1 MSTVVLEAKKREALG
16 TSNSRRFRRDGM
28 TPGVFYHHGEDA
40 MPLVFDSKALTSFVN
55 HARGLVDL
63 ALENEKKPLK
73 CVVKDIQYHP
83 ITEEV
88 VHIDLLGVKMGEK
101 LQIAVPIVFDGTPVG
116 LKQGGVL
123 QQILREL
130 NIECLPKNIPDNL
143 HIDISELGIGDSIH
157 ISDLSFDNVEILNDP
172 SEAVALVELA
182 KAALAEAE
190 EEEVDEEA
198 AVEDGEETEEST
210 EE

>member
-1 MSTVVLEAKKREALG
+1 MSNVVLEAKKREALG

-28 TPGVFYHHGEDA
+28 TPGIFYHHGEDA

-63 ALENEKKPLK
+63 AVDSAKKPLK

-88 VHIDLLGVKMGEK
+88 IHIDLLGVKMGEK
-101 LQIAVPIVFDGTPVG
+101 LQISVPIILDGTPAG

-172 SEAVALVELA
+172 SEAVVLVELA
-182 KAALAEAE
+182 KAAMSEA
-190 EEEVDEEA
+190 DESADDEDEA
-198 AVEDGEETEEST
+198 VAEDGEETEESA
-210 EE
+210 E